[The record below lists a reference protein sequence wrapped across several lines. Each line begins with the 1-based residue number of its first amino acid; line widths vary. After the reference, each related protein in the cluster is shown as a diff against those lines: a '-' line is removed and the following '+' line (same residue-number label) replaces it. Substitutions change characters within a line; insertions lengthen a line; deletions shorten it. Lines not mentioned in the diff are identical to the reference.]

1 MLFTLPFASVQ
12 AQDAPADSAIVSWLK
27 STFDVKFTDNNR
39 VVVFRTGQEK
49 FDDMFETIR
58 QARHSVHLEYFNFR
72 NDSISG
78 ALFRLLGQKAAEGVK
93 VRAVF
98 DGFGNSSNNRP
109 LRKHHIDS
117 LRASGIEIYEFD
129 PLRFPYINHALHRD
143 HRKIVVVDGLVA
155 YTGGMNVADYY
166 IHGKPEF
173 GEWRDIHLRIEG
185 EAVGT
190 LQGIFLTFWN
200 AVSGQD
206 VKGPE
211 FYPGGRAAS
220 EVFNLPADTTAT
232 AGRKLLGIV
241 NKGPS
246 SPKHIIKD
254 VFIEAIDGA
263 QKQIQIINPYFTLS
277 NRVRKALKRAV
288 RRGVDVQVMVSEKC
302 DIPMTPRLVE
312 RNAKR
317 LMDVGAT
324 IWFYQGGFHHS
335 KIMMVDSLYSFVGSA
350 NLNAR
355 SLRFDYECNV
365 LIADVSTTRRLQ
377 HIFEEDKQMR
387 CFRLTPEIY
396 KSWSPWRR
404 FKGWFLQIFTPFVHH
419 ETVPR
424 GKGGS
429 RFGVVM
435 QPALDGLMLPETEN
449 YCFR

>member
-1 MLFTLPFASVQ
+1 MLLCLPLAAQQ
-12 AQDAPADSAIVSWLK
+12 AHETPSDTAIVEWLK

-39 VVVFRTGQEK
+39 VTVFRTGQEK

-72 NDSISG
+72 NDSISHQ
-78 ALFRLLGQKAAEGVK
+78 LFRLLGQKVSEGVK
-93 VRAVF
+93 VRALF
-98 DGFGNSSNNRP
+98 DGFGNSSNNKP
-109 LRKHHIDS
+109 LRKQHVDS
-117 LRASGIEIYEFD
+117 LRAAGIEIYEFD
-129 PLRFPYINHALHRD
+129 PVRFPYFNHALRRD

-173 GEWRDIHLRIEG
+173 GEWRDIHMRIEG

-190 LQGIFLTFWN
+190 LQGIFLKFWN
-200 AVSGQD
+200 LVSVQD

-211 FYPGGRAAS
+211 YYPGGRRAS
-220 EVFNLPADTTAT
+220 EFFDLPADTTAT

-263 QKQIQIINPYFTLS
+263 QKQIQIVNPYFTLS

-317 LMDVGAT
+317 LMDVGAR

-350 NLNAR
+350 NLNSR

-365 LIADVSTTRRLQ
+365 LIADVPTTRQLQ
-377 HIFEEDKQMR
+377 HIFETDKQTS
-387 CFRLTPEIY
+387 CFLLTPERY
-396 KSWSPWRR
+396 KAFSPWRR
-404 FKGWFLQIFTPFVHH
+404 FKGWFLQIFTPFVYH
-419 ETVPR
+419 EAKPAGDGRSRMGVAAPWED
-424 GKGGS
+424 GS
-429 RFGVVM
+429 IVW
-435 QPALDGLMLPETEN
+435 PAESN
-449 YCFR
+449 YCLR